1 MTTYRVTMYEECGG
15 LAQSDVAVTTVVRAH
30 DQAGALGAARHK
42 ISSEYPSINVR
53 KLWAWCAEQLR
64 A

>member
-1 MTTYRVTMYEECGG
+1 MTKYRVTIYEQCDS
-15 LAQSDVAVTTVVRAH
+15 LACSDVAVTTVVRAH
-30 DQAGALGAARHK
+30 NQASALDAARDK
-42 ISSEYPSINVR
+42 ISSEYPNINVR